1 MKKSRFTA
9 GLAAM
14 LIISTLS
21 FASDDI
27 ITLPAG
33 SELHVQLITTLSSKT
48 NETGDLWT
56 GKVVEPI
63 FGKGGEI
70 VPDGST
76 VDGHVAYVKGPGR
89 VKGKGEMRL
98 IADSISTRDASK
110 YNIVASVQDA
120 QGAKVKDEEGTM
132 QGPGKDTKGTAV
144 ETGVGAAAG
153 AGVGAIA
160 HGGTGALYGMGI
172 GAVAALAHGILKK
185 GKNIVLPQ
193 GTEITFV
200 ISRNTM
206 AKKVVAQPGPSSN

>member
-21 FASDDI
+21 FASDDA

-76 VDGHVAYVKGPGR
+76 VDGHVTYVKGSGR

-98 IADSISTRDASK
+98 IVDSIATPDASK
-110 YNIVASVQDA
+110 YDIVASLQDA
-120 QGAKVKDEEGTM
+120 QGAKVKDAEGTM
-132 QGPGKDTKGTAV
+132 QGPGKDTKRTA
-144 ETGVGAAAG
+144 EEAGVGAAAG

-160 HGGTGALYGMGI
+160 HGGTGA
-172 GAVAALAHGILKK
+172 H
-185 GKNIVLPQ
+185 
-193 GTEITFV
+193 TEIGRAHV
-200 ISRNTM
+200 
-206 AKKVVAQPGPSSN
+206 

>member
-1 MKKSRFTA
+1 MKRSRFTA
-9 GLAAM
+9 GLAAI
-14 LIISTLS
+14 LVISTLS
-21 FASDDI
+21 FAADDA

-33 SELHVQLITTLSSKT
+33 SELHVELITTLSSKT

-56 GKVVEPI
+56 AKVVEPI

-70 VPDGST
+70 VPEGST

-98 IADSISTRDASK
+98 IADSITTPDASK
-110 YNIVASVQDA
+110 YNIVASLQDA
-120 QGAKVKDEEGTM
+120 QGAKVKGEEGTI
-132 QGPGKDTKGTAV
+132 QGPGKGKKGTAV

-160 HGGTGALYGMGI
+160 DGGTGALYGMGI
-172 GAVAALAHGILKK
+172 GAAAALAHGLLKR

-193 GTEITFV
+193 GAELTFV
-200 ISRNTM
+200 ISRDTT
-206 AKKVVAQPGPSSN
+206 AKKVVAQPGSSSN

>member
-9 GLAAM
+9 GLAGM

-21 FASDDI
+21 FASDDA

-76 VDGHVAYVKGPGR
+76 VDGHVTYVKGSGR

-98 IADSISTRDASK
+98 IVDSISTPDTSK
-110 YNIVASVQDA
+110 YNIVASLEEA

-132 QGPGKDTKGTAV
+132 QGPGKDAKTMAKDAGI
-144 ETGVGAAAG
+144 GAAAG
-153 AGVGAIA
+153 AGVGAMA
-160 HGGTGALYGMGI
+160 HGGTGTLYGMGI
-172 GAVAALAHGILKK
+172 GAAAALAHGLLKK
-185 GKNIVLPQ
+185 HKELVLPQ
-193 GTEITFV
+193 GCEMTFV
-200 ISRNTM
+200 ISRDTT
-206 AKKVVAQPGPSSN
+206 AKKVPVKQ

>member
-1 MKKSRFTA
+1 MKNSKITA
-9 GLAAM
+9 GLTASLVIAAM
-14 LIISTLS
+14 S
-21 FASDDI
+21 FAGEDA

-33 SELHVQLITTLSSKT
+33 TELQVQLITTLSSKT
-48 NETGDLWT
+48 NDAGDLWT

-63 FGKGGEI
+63 FGHGGEI

-76 VDGHVAYVKGPGR
+76 VDGHITYVKGPGR

-98 IADSISTRDASK
+98 IADSISTPDSSK
-110 YNIVASVQDA
+110 YNIVASLQDA
-120 QGAKVKDEEGTM
+120 QGAKVKDEEGTV

-172 GAVAALAHGILKK
+172 GAMAGLAHGLLKK

-193 GTEITFV
+193 GTEMTFV
-200 ISRNTM
+200 ISRDTV
-206 AKKVVAQPGPSSN
+206 AKKVLAQSVSSSN